1 MEERRNYKR
10 KQVEINAIYKGSLDT
25 FEKGRV
31 KDISYG
37 GMFIETVSP
46 LDEGTLVIASLD
58 ASDFGKI
65 IRVQGNVVRTTP
77 EGVGINF
84 TSIDRRGIETITA

>member
-10 KQVEINAIYKGSLDT
+10 KQVDINAIYKGSLDT

-37 GMFIETVSP
+37 GMFIETGSP
-46 LDEGTLVIASLD
+46 LEEGVLVVASLD
-58 ASDFGKI
+58 VSDFGKI

-77 EGVGINF
+77 KGAGINF
-84 TSIDRRGIETITA
+84 SSIDKRGIETITA